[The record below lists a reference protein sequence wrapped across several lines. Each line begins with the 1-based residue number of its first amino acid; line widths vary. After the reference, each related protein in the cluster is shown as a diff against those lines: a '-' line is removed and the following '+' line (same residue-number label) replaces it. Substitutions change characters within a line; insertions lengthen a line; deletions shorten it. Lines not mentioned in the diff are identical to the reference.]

1 MNDIK
6 HNEMKKT
13 ILVCCGTG
21 CLASGSREIFQAL
34 EKELA
39 SETRFQVKMFVK
51 ATGCNGWCEK
61 GPLVKVTPDDIT
73 YCRVKLSDVEEIV
86 EKTLIRGQI
95 INRLLYRD
103 PQTKAY
109 SRSHH
114 DTNFYKKQ
122 MKVALKNIGE
132 VDPGS
137 LDDYLEHE
145 GYLALKKALDMDPG
159 NIIEEIIA
167 SGLRGRGGG
176 GFPTGLKWQS
186 CAGTYNASRYIIC
199 NGDEGDP
206 GAFMD
211 RSIMEG
217 DPYNVLEGMTICAY
231 AVGANQ
237 GYIYVRDEYDL
248 AVANLTRAIDNAKK
262 QGFLG
267 EHILGSDL
275 SFDIHLVRGGGAFV
289 CGEETALMASIEG
302 NVGEPRDKYVFPSE
316 KGLWGQPTVINNVE
330 TWVNISYII
339 RNGPATFASIGTTG
353 SKGTKVFSL
362 VGKVNNTGLVE
373 VPMGTTLRE
382 IIFETSG
389 GIPGGRRFKA
399 VQTGGPSGGCIP
411 DSLLDL
417 PVDFD
422 TLTKAGSMMGSGGII
437 VMDDRTCMVEVARY
451 YVKFLA
457 EESCGKCVPCREGIR
472 RMGEI
477 LTGICEGRGE
487 EGDLSLLKHMG
498 RTMQTASLCALGR
511 TAPNPVLSTIKYFS
525 DEYLAH
531 IKGKS
536 CPAGVCTA
544 LTEFFIN
551 RDKCT
556 GCGLCTKNCPAEAI
570 TGEKKEAHVIDA
582 TKCIKCGECLTRCR
596 FDAVNFRGVG
606 R

>member
-1 MNDIK
+1 MS
-6 HNEMKKT
+6 KT

-21 CLASGSREIFQAL
+21 CLAGGSKEIFQAL
-34 EKELA
+34 KQGLGAEQGFHVEML
-39 SETRFQVKMFVK
+39 VK

-61 GPLVKVTPDDIT
+61 GPLVKIMPDDIT
-73 YCRVKLSDVEEIV
+73 YCRVKLSDVAEII
-86 EKTLIRGQI
+86 EKTLILGQV

-103 PQTKAY
+103 PLTKEY
-109 SRSHH
+109 FRSHH
-114 DTNFYKKQ
+114 ETDFYRKQ
-122 MKVALKNIGE
+122 RKVALKNIGE

-137 LDDYLEHE
+137 IDDYLAHG
-145 GYLALKKALDMDPG
+145 GYRALKRALAMSR
-159 NIIEEIIA
+159 EEIVQEVIA

-176 GFPTGLKWQS
+176 GFPTGLKWQA
-186 CAGTYNASRYIIC
+186 CAKMKNEPRYIIC

-217 DPYNVLEGMTICAY
+217 DPHNVLEGMTICAY

-237 GYIYVRDEYDL
+237 GFIYVRDEYDL
-248 AVANLTRAIDNAKK
+248 AVANLTRAIHDAKER
-262 QGFLG
+262 GFLG
-267 EHILGSDL
+267 QDILGSGL
-275 SFDIHLVRGGGAFV
+275 SFNIQLVRGGGAFV
-289 CGEETALMASIEG
+289 CGEETALIASIEG
-302 NVGEPRDKYVFPSE
+302 NVGEPRDKYVFPTE

-330 TWVNISYII
+330 TWVNISHII
-339 RNGPATFASIGTTG
+339 ENGAASFASIGTTG

-382 IIFETSG
+382 IIFDIGG
-389 GIPGGRRFKA
+389 GIPGGRKFKA

-411 DSLLDL
+411 GSLLDL

-422 TLTKAGSMMGSGGII
+422 TLTQAGSMMGSGGII

-472 RMGEI
+472 RMLEI
-477 LTGICEGRGE
+477 LTRISQGKGE
-487 EGDLSLLKHMG
+487 EADLPLLMHIG

-511 TAPNPVLSTIKYFS
+511 TAPNPVLSTIKYFRE
-525 DEYLAH
+525 EYLAH
-531 IKGKS
+531 IAVKS
-536 CPAGVCTA
+536 CPAGFCPA
-544 LTEFFIN
+544 LTEFYI
-551 RDKCT
+551 DEGKCT
-556 GCGLCTKNCPAEAI
+556 GCGLCAKNCPVEAI
-570 TGEKKEAHVIDA
+570 TGKKKEAHLIDGG
-582 TKCIKCGECLTRCR
+582 KCIKCGACLNRCR
-596 FDAVNFRGVG
+596 FDAVKFKGVG

>member
-1 MNDIK
+1 MNEMKQD
-6 HNEMKKT
+6 EMKKT

-21 CLASGSREIFQAL
+21 CVANGSRKIFR
-34 EKELA
+34 ELKLKLA
-39 SETRFQVKMFVK
+39 EENRFQVMMFVK

-61 GPLVKVTPDDIT
+61 GPLVKIMPDDIT
-73 YCRVKLSDVEEIV
+73 YCRVKLSDVEEII
-86 EKTLIRGQI
+86 EKTIKNGQL

-103 PQTKAY
+103 PRTGEY
-109 SRSHH
+109 CRSHH

-122 MKVALKNIGE
+122 LKVALKNIGE
-132 VDPGS
+132 VDPES
-137 LDDYLEHE
+137 IEDYLVHG
-145 GYLALKKALDMDPG
+145 GYQALRKALTMPR
-159 NIIEEIIA
+159 EEIIREVIS

-176 GFPTGLKWQS
+176 GFLTGLKWQG
-186 CAGTYNASRYIIC
+186 CAKMSNAPRYIIC

-217 DPYNVLEGMTICAY
+217 DPHNVLEGMAICAY
-231 AVGANQ
+231 AVGASQ
-237 GYIYVRDEYDL
+237 GFIYVRDEYDL
-248 AVANLTRAIDNAKK
+248 AVDNLTRAIHDAKE

-267 EHILGSDL
+267 QHILDSDL
-275 SFDIHLVRGGGAFV
+275 SFDIQLVRGGGAFV

-302 NVGEPRDKYVFPSE
+302 NVGEPRDKYVFPTE

-330 TWVNISYII
+330 TWVNISHII
-339 RNGPATFASIGTTG
+339 KHGAENFASYGTAG

-382 IIFETSG
+382 IIFDIGG
-389 GIPGGRRFKA
+389 GIPGGRKFKA

-411 DSLLDL
+411 GSLLDL

-422 TLTKAGSMMGSGGII
+422 TLTQSGSMMGSGGII

-457 EESCGKCVPCREGIR
+457 EESCGKCAPCREGIR
-472 RMGEI
+472 RMLEI
-477 LTGICEGRGE
+477 LTRICEGKGE
-487 EGDLSLLKHMG
+487 GKDLTLLTNIGKL
-498 RTMQTASLCALGR
+498 MQTAALCALGR
-511 TAPNPVLSTIKYFS
+511 AAPNPVLSTIKFFK

-531 IKGKS
+531 ITGIG
-536 CPAGVCTA
+536 CPAGVCPN
-544 LTEFFIN
+544 LTEFFID

-556 GCGLCTKNCPAEAI
+556 GCGLCAKNCPVGAI
-570 TGEKKEAHVIDA
+570 TGTKKEAHVIDKA
-582 TKCIKCGECLTRCR
+582 NCIKCGECLNRCR
-596 FDAVNFRGVG
+596 FDAVKFKGVG